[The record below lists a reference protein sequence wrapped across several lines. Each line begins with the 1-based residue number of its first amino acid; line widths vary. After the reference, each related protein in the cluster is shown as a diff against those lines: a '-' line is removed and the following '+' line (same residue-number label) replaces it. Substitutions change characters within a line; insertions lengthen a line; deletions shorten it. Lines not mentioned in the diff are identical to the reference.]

1 MLPGTMAG
9 EMTFLAGSRRN
20 ATVIAERDCQ
30 LWKMDTAALADF
42 EEKEGAAASRAF
54 RQVLL
59 RVSAESTDGK
69 SRCISRKR
77 CFQ

>member
-1 MLPGTMAG
+1 MLPGTIAG

-30 LWKMDTAALADF
+30 LWRMDVRQLADL
-42 EEKEGAAASRAF
+42 EEKEAPAVSRAL

-59 RVSAESTDGK
+59 RISAESADGELL
-69 SRCISRKR
+69 
-77 CFQ
+77 